1 MKGREGER
9 GEERREREG
18 GKKGEIMYKHSS
30 SKPNPCENTDG
41 E

>member
-9 GEERREREG
+9 GEEREREREG

-30 SKPNPCENTDG
+30 SKPNPCENTD
-41 E
+41 